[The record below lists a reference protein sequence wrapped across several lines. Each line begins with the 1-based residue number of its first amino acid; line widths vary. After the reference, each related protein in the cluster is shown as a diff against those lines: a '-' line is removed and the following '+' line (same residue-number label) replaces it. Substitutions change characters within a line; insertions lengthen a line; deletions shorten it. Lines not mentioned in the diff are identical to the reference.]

1 MEYFESKPYQR
12 LAKQVENIPTSNN
25 QRIKNTSPDGGG
37 RGAIEQNSVA
47 LQSRE
52 GPNNG
57 EYVKSVKI
65 E

>member
-12 LAKQVENIPTSNN
+12 MAKQAENIPTSNN
-25 QRIKNTSPDGGG
+25 QRIKNTRPDGGG
-37 RGAIEQNSVA
+37 REAIERNSVA

-57 EYVKSVKI
+57 EYVKREKN
-65 E
+65 